1 MILEVIATCVE
12 DAVIA
17 EANGADRLELITAM
31 TEGGLTPGIGMVQ
44 QVTRAVK
51 IPVNVMVRPHSRSF
65 IYGKADLQTMV
76 AEVQAIRE
84 TKAAGIVIGMLKAN
98 HTIDET
104 ALEKVLSAA
113 SGLDVTFHRA
123 FDELKDQVAGIRTL
137 QQYPQI
143 SRVLTSGG
151 PKPAPDAIPEI
162 QELVQ
167 EAAREESLRIL
178 AGHGLTLDTVEAFV
192 AQTGVTEVHF
202 GSAVRIGGNGLAPM
216 DPVRLRTL
224 ADRLHKNG

>member
-31 TEGGLTPGIGMVQ
+31 TEGGLTPGIGLVQ

-65 IYGKADLQTMV
+65 VYGKADLQTMV
-76 AEVQAIRE
+76 AEVQAIRR
-84 TKAAGIVIGMLKAN
+84 TKATGIVIGMLTAN
-98 HTIDET
+98 HTIDEA
-104 ALEKVLSAA
+104 ALKKVLSAA

-123 FDELKDQVAGIRTL
+123 FDELEDQIAGIRTL

-151 PKPAPDAIPEI
+151 PRPAPDAIPEI
-162 QELVQ
+162 GELVQ
-167 EAAREESLRIL
+167 EAARGTSLRIL
-178 AGHGLTLDTVEAFV
+178 AGHGLTLDTVEDV
-192 AQTGVTEVHF
+192 IMQTGVDEVHF
-202 GSAVRIGGNGLAPM
+202 GSAVRLGGSGLAPI
-216 DPVRLRTL
+216 DPERLKTL